1 MDLSCRERLGYNLG
15 LFSLACRK
23 LRSDRSE
30 WYKITRSRDKVNI
43 HSPLLKIENSK
54 ISGHGLE
61 VRREIFRMDLRGI
74 IFIQ

>member
-1 MDLSCRERLGYNLG
+1 M
-15 LFSLACRK
+15 ACRR

-30 WYKITRSRDKVNI
+30 WYRITRSRDKVNIHSLLLKIEKI